1 VIDIIATPYK
11 SIEVT
16 TEEGDIQTISESN
29 KITFITE
36 ANSEVKTGIVTGF
49 KGTKPEKVKVEMI
62 PVGEGHTE
70 IWGIID
76 MVEGSLKLVEDNSEE
91 DEDNE

>member
-11 SIEVT
+11 SIEIT
-16 TEEGDIQTISESN
+16 IEEGDIQTISEGD

-36 ANSEVKTGIVTGF
+36 ANAEVKIGIVTGF

-76 MVEGSLKLVEDNSEE
+76 MVEGSLKLVEDN
-91 DEDNE
+91 DED